1 MLDESSTTSGKRGD
15 NPTGSATDGQLD
27 TGAPLALTQLSA
39 LVDHE
44 LGVSEWF
51 AIDQGS
57 INAFADV
64 TGDWQSIHVD
74 EELARAGPFGGT
86 IAHGFLTLSLLSA
99 MAFKVLPTLDGQ
111 QNSVNY
117 GLNSV
122 RFITPVR
129 SGERVRGRFTLK
141 QVTERSVTSIQLTI
155 GVVVEIDGHHKPAL
169 VAEWLT
175 LINT

>member
-1 MLDESSTTSGKRGD
+1 MHDASSTTSGKPDG
-15 NPTGSATDGQLD
+15 NPDGRTTDSHHNA
-27 TGAPLALTQLSA
+27 GAPLTLSQLSA
-39 LVDHE
+39 LIDKE
-44 LGVSEWF
+44 LGESEWF
-51 AIDQGS
+51 AIDQPS

-74 EELARAGPFGGT
+74 EELARVGPFGGT

-99 MAFKVLPTLDGQ
+99 MAFNVLPTLDGQ

-141 QVTERSVTSIQLTI
+141 QVTQRSITSIQLTI
-155 GVVVEIDGHHKPAL
+155 GVVVEIEDHQKPAL